1 VGFLKRASRDKS
13 PAQSV
18 DQTALAREQLRS
30 AGADLDMPHE
40 TRHFLYVPGVKS
52 AQTVARAL
60 RRPDRRIEI
69 ETSAR
74 TGYWLVVV
82 IQPLVITPD
91 TMGDLRAELV
101 SAAAPV
107 GGEYDSWQVAIANG

>member
-1 VGFLKRASRDKS
+1 VGFLKRSSTGKS
-13 PAQSV
+13 PAAAV

-30 AGADLDMPHE
+30 AGADLDLPHE

-52 AQTVARAL
+52 AQQVARSL
-60 RRPDRRIEI
+60 RRSDRRIEI

-82 IQPLVITPD
+82 IQSVVVTPE
-91 TMGDLRAELV
+91 TIGDLRAELLT
-101 SAAAPV
+101 AATPV